1 MKGRMIHMKYQKH
14 KRVKYFR
21 KQKILGGILVLLGI
35 LSAIILGG
43 NITAALTLVPLGLY
57 IVFTKKPVLM
67 DDYFYEL
74 EAKKFDT
81 WKEP

>member
-1 MKGRMIHMKYQKH
+1 MKYQKH

-21 KQKILGGILVLLGI
+21 KQKILGAIIVVLGV
-35 LSAIILGG
+35 LSAILLAGD
-43 NITAALTLVPLGLY
+43 ITAALLLVPLGLY
-57 IVFTKKPVLM
+57 ICFTKEAILL

-74 EAKKFDT
+74 EAKKFDK

>member
-1 MKGRMIHMKYQKH
+1 MKYQKN

-21 KQKILGGILVLLGI
+21 KQRILGAILIAVGI

-43 NITAALTLVPLGLY
+43 NITAAILLVPAGLY
-57 IVFTKKPVLM
+57 IVFTKKPVIT
-67 DDYFYEL
+67 DEYFYEL
-74 EAKKFDT
+74 EAKKFDK

>member
-1 MKGRMIHMKYQKH
+1 MKYQKH

-21 KQKILGGILVLLGI
+21 KQKFMGGILIALGI
-35 LSAIILGG
+35 LSAIMSDGD
-43 NITAALTLVPLGLY
+43 ITAALLLVPIGLY
-57 IVFTKKPVLM
+57 LVFTKEPVIT

-74 EAKKFDT
+74 EVKKFDK

>member
-1 MKGRMIHMKYQKH
+1 MKYQKH

-21 KQKILGGILVLLGI
+21 KQKILGGLIVAIGV
-35 LSAIILGG
+35 LSAIILAGD
-43 NITAALTLVPLGLY
+43 ITVALLLVPLGLY
-57 IVFTKKPVLM
+57 IVFTKTPVLM

-74 EAKKFDT
+74 EAKKFDK